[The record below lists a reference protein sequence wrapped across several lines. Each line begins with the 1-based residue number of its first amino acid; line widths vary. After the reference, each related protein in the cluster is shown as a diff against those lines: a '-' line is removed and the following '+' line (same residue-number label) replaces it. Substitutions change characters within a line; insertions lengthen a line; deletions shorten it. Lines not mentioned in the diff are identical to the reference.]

1 VATLTYAQ
9 LEGLWM
15 KAAAGTK
22 YGTRTWAAL
31 MAAIAE
37 AESGGNPGALNPN
50 DNNGTQSSFG
60 LWQIST
66 GTHQPPSPQWAD
78 PATNAQLALGKL
90 QGEGLGAWGTYTSGA
105 YRAYLSGSTTPDV
118 TGLANSAATVA
129 ETTAAAASDCLVGFG
144 GIPGTAWF
152 GDIGGAGG
160 NLGQGCFLTRSE
172 ARAVMGALL
181 MTGGALILASGVA
194 LVMGRAGAGVLA
206 WGAAPVRKAAGGSG
220 GSGGGDSGGGGGSGG
235 GAPPAPP
242 GGGGRARAR
251 G

>member
-1 VATLTYAQ
+1 MATLTYAQ

-15 KAAAGTK
+15 KAAAGTR

-37 AESGGNPGALNPN
+37 AESGGNPGALNPS

-90 QGEGLGAWGTYTSGA
+90 QGQGLEAWGTYTSGA

-172 ARAVMGALL
+172 ARGVMGALL
-181 MTGGALILASGVA
+181 MTGGGLILAAGLA
-194 LVMGRAGAGVLA
+194 LVTAGAGVR
-206 WGAAPVRKAAGGSG
+206 AAERAAGRNPA
-220 GSGGGDSGGGGGSGG
+220 
-235 GAPPAPP
+235 APPAPP
-242 GGGGRARAR
+242 APGGEGGKARARAEA
-251 G
+251 